1 MKILFL
7 FIAAFLWHGIL
18 TAQDTLKSAERSFDS
33 SSFANDDTLT
43 HSDYL
48 LHFGTSFQTLNKSS
62 LVERFV
68 PSIESIARHIA
79 RDDSALIIIR
89 DKLSTSDHSPDIRNL
104 QMFIILLDE
113 LSTENKEFNK
123 KINAYDS
130 VLDSTKKEMFIIKE
144 DSAIQQIF
152 KTPSL
157 RETFATQIMQFRTKW
172 KYADSTIKRINIL
185 IDETLAHL
193 SNNGIVIDELE
204 RQADALV
211 QTTGPR
217 AFSKERRYLW
227 EKRTARARPATYA
240 FSKTLSQEK
249 KITRLY
255 FQHTRNQFYL
265 LLFTG
270 LVFFYWV
277 FYNFKSLRF
286 LKKTSALDA
295 LQFNYLKPVPVI
307 VSLIF
312 IFNLAPLF
320 DLNAPPVYIESIEF
334 WLMIAL
340 TVLFIKRLSRGQL
353 YMCFA
358 FILLFILLAA
368 TRFTGLSFYVQRWW
382 MLCING
388 ASFALGLYEVIILK
402 KQFQKYK
409 VIIFVTFLF
418 IFFHLMAML
427 SNLFGRVTLTQILGT
442 TAYTAFIQAIGLI
455 VFVQV
460 IKEAFLLQIQ
470 SSRIRK
476 NYPAHFEYTDI
487 AKGITRLMLF
497 LAAITWLIGFT
508 TNLNLFDVLNDSLT
522 SFLTTRRTLGSISFT
537 LTGIILFLAIIWTA
551 NFLQKYITYFFGD
564 TGDDASFD
572 NKGPRSRLLITRLVL
587 LIAGFLLAVAASG
600 LPLDKI
606 TVILGALGIG
616 IGLGLQSI
624 VNNFVSG
631 IILIFDR
638 PLRIGDTVEI
648 GGKKGRVKEIS
659 VRSSTLL
666 TPDGAEVIIPNGDI
680 LAHNIVN
687 WTLSNSHIRAEVYLT
702 LEQVGLDDK
711 TKQAI
716 KEMIQSVP
724 RVLAQKEAEIL
735 LYPVNAQSTKM
746 KVYFWCTDV
755 TNTEQVRSE
764 VYTAVYT
771 YLKGNNIGV
780 SNEPLLPGKKTE
792 LH

>member
-7 FIAAFLWHGIL
+7 FITAFLWHSIL
-18 TAQDTLKSAERSFDS
+18 TAQDTLKLTGRSFDS

-48 LHFGTSFQTLNKSS
+48 LHIGTSFQTLNKSS
-62 LVERFV
+62 FVEQFV
-68 PSIESIARHIA
+68 PSIKAIATHIA
-79 RDDSALIIIR
+79 KDDSALMIIR
-89 DKLSTSDHSPDIRNL
+89 DKLSATDYSPDIRSL

-113 LSTENKEFNK
+113 LSIENKEFNK
-123 KINAYDS
+123 KINGYDS
-130 VLDSTKKEMFIIKE
+130 VLDSTKKEMFTIKE

-157 RETFATQIMQFRTKW
+157 REIFATQIMQFRTKW
-172 KYADSTIKRINIL
+172 RYADSTIKRINIF
-185 IDETLAHL
+185 IDQTLAHI

-211 QTTGPR
+211 QTMGPR

-227 EKRTARARPATYA
+227 ETRSAGARPETNA
-240 FSKTLSQEK
+240 FSKTFLQEK
-249 KITRLY
+249 KITKLY

-265 LLFTG
+265 LMLTG
-270 LVFFYWV
+270 LIFFYWV
-277 FYNFKSLRF
+277 FYNFKSLRL
-286 LKKTSALDA
+286 LKKTDALDA
-295 LQFNYLKPVPVI
+295 MHFTYLKPAPVI

-334 WLMIAL
+334 LLMIAL
-340 TVLFIKRLSRGQL
+340 TVLFIKWLSRRQL
-353 YMCFA
+353 YLCFA
-358 FILLFILLAA
+358 FILLFILLSI
-368 TRFTGLSFYVQRWW
+368 TRFTGLSFYMQRWW

-388 ASFALGLYEVIILK
+388 ASLALGLYEVLILK

-409 VIIFVTFLF
+409 AIIFVTLLF
-418 IFFHLMAML
+418 IFFHLIAIV

-442 TAYTAFIQAIGLI
+442 TAYTAFIQGIGLI
-455 VFVQV
+455 VFVQL

-476 NYPAHFEYTDI
+476 QYPAHFEYTEI
-487 AKGITRLMLF
+487 AKGISRLMIF
-497 LAAITWLIGFT
+497 LAAIIWLIGFT
-508 TNLNLFDVLNDSLT
+508 TNLNLFDVLNDELT
-522 SFLTTRRTLGSISFT
+522 SFLTTPRTLGSISFT

-564 TGDDASFD
+564 TGDDSSFD
-572 NKGPRSRLLITRLVL
+572 NKGPRSRLLITRLIL

-659 VRSSTLL
+659 VRSSTIL
-666 TPDGAEVIIPNGDI
+666 TPEGAEVIIPNGDI
-680 LAHNIVN
+680 LANNIVN
-687 WTLSNSHIRAEVYLT
+687 WTLSNSHIRVEVDLV
-702 LEQVGLDDK
+702 LEQPGIDDNV
-711 TKQAI
+711 KQAI
-716 KEMIQSVP
+716 KKMIHSMP
-724 RVLAQKEAEIL
+724 HVLAQKEAEIL
-735 LYPVNAQSTKM
+735 LYPVNAESMEM
-746 KVYFWCTDV
+746 KIYFWCKDV
-755 TNTEQVRSE
+755 TKTEQVRSE
-764 VYTAVYT
+764 VYTAVYN
-771 YLKGNNIGV
+771 YLKGNNV
-780 SNEPLLPGKKTE
+780 DVPNEPQLPVQMNKE
-792 LH
+792 